1 MQRNG
6 VSTTGRCSAPSRRF
20 VISPTTHQP
29 QLDCGTRLGRLGL
42 GVATAYIADDSSIHL
57 MQPASLYTNASSRLL
72 SLGLCI
78 VHLVPFTR
86 LDGLTEDI
94 QSTHQLTVE
103 NDLRES
109 YVA

>member
-1 MQRNG
+1 
-6 VSTTGRCSAPSRRF
+6 
-20 VISPTTHQP
+20 
-29 QLDCGTRLGRLGL
+29 
-42 GVATAYIADDSSIHL
+42 